1 LVVIIPCWLQG
12 DCSSGLFFPCAL
24 PKLHPNPKNLYLST
38 VSTSYDIT
46 DFNLDVIEASFQ
58 VPVVVDFW
66 AEWCGP
72 CKVLG
77 PVLEQLAQQADGA
90 WKLAKLNTEKF
101 PDLAKQFG
109 IRGIPAVKLFVEGK
123 PVDEFVGALPKYQVE
138 YWLQKALPS
147 RHRKD
152 ILAAEYLAADG
163 KADEAAGVLENVLRQ
178 EPGNVEARVMLARLH
193 LFVDPQKA
201 DNLLETLEEPL
212 YGEQIDS
219 LRVISRLLMLKDHSS
234 SLADSPVRPRY
245 LAAIQALGKRDFEAS
260 LAGFIEVIK
269 AERYYDDDG
278 SRKACI
284 ALFKFLGEEHELTQ
298 KFRREFSSAL
308 YV

>member
-1 LVVIIPCWLQG
+1 M
-12 DCSSGLFFPCAL
+12 
-24 PKLHPNPKNLYLST
+24 
-38 VSTSYDIT
+38 STSYDIT

-77 PVLEQLAQQADGA
+77 PVLEQLAQQANGA

-163 KADEAAGVLENVLRQ
+163 KSEEAIRILEGVLQQ
-178 EPGNVEARVMLARLH
+178 ESGNIEAKVMLARLRV
-193 LFVDPQKA
+193 FDNPQTA
-201 DNLLETLEEPL
+201 GDLLENVEEPL
-212 YGEQIDS
+212 FGEQIES
-219 LRVISRLLMLKDHSS
+219 IRTISRLLILRSQPS
-234 SLADSPVRPRY
+234 RLADSPVKPVY
-245 LAAIQALGKRDFEAS
+245 LTAMEALSRRNFEGALGA
-260 LAGFIEVIK
+260 FIAAMK
-269 AERYYDDDG
+269 ADRYFDDDG

-284 ALFKFLGEEHELTQ
+284 AIFKFLGEEHALTQ
-298 KFRREFSSAL
+298 EFRREFSSAL

>member
-1 LVVIIPCWLQG
+1 M
-12 DCSSGLFFPCAL
+12 DS
-24 PKLHPNPKNLYLST
+24 
-38 VSTSYDIT
+38 SYDIV
-46 DFNLDVIEASFQ
+46 DFNLEVIQESFR

-77 PVLEQLAQQADGA
+77 PVLEQLAEQAHGA

-123 PVDEFVGALPKYQVE
+123 SVDEFVGALPKYQVE

-163 KADEAAGVLENVLRQ
+163 KGDEAARVLQSVLQQ
-178 EPGNVEARVMLARLH
+178 EPGNVEARVMLARLV
-193 LFVDPQKA
+193 LFDDPQKA
-201 DNLLETLEEPL
+201 DKLLEGTEEPL
-212 YGEQIDS
+212 YGEQIES
-219 LRVISRLLMLKDHSS
+219 VRVISRLL
-234 SLADSPVRPRY
+234 SLRGQPGSLTESPVRSRY
-245 LAAIQALGKRDFEAS
+245 LAAIDALGKRDVEAS

-269 AERYYDDDG
+269 EDRYYDEDG

-284 ALFKFLGEEHELTQ
+284 AIFKFLGEEHALTQ
-298 KFRREFSSAL
+298 KLRREFSSAL

>member
-1 LVVIIPCWLQG
+1 M
-12 DCSSGLFFPCAL
+12 
-24 PKLHPNPKNLYLST
+24 ST
-38 VSTSYDIT
+38 VYDIS
-46 DFNLDVIEASFQ
+46 DFNREVLEESIR

-77 PVLEQLAQQADGA
+77 PVLEELAQQANGA

-109 IRGIPAVKLFVEGK
+109 IRGIPAVKMFVEGK

-147 RHRKD
+147 RYRKD
-152 ILAAEYLAADG
+152 ILAAEYLAAEG
-163 KADEAAGVLENVLRQ
+163 KQEEAAHVLETVLQ
-178 EPGNVEARVMLARLH
+178 NEPGNVEARVMLARLV
-193 LFVDPQKA
+193 LFENPKRA
-201 DNLLETLEEPL
+201 GELLETTEEPL
-212 YGEQIDS
+212 YGEQIVSIRTLSRVLGLAGDPSSLPDS
-219 LRVISRLLMLKDHSS
+219 PGKTLYLRALDALRRRDFDAALIEFIGVLKDN
-234 SLADSPVRPRY
+234 
-245 LAAIQALGKRDFEAS
+245 
-260 LAGFIEVIK
+260 
-269 AERYYDDDG
+269 RYYDDDG

-284 ALFKFLGEEHELTQ
+284 AIFKFLGEEHELTQ
-298 KFRREFSSAL
+298 KHRREFSSAL

>member
-1 LVVIIPCWLQG
+1 MVNYRLRGAFSPH
-12 DCSSGLFFPCAL
+12 LFFPRAL
-24 PKLHPNPKNLYLST
+24 PKLHPIPKNLYLST
-38 VSTSYDIT
+38 MSTSYDIT

-77 PVLEQLAQQADGA
+77 PVLEQLAQQANGA

-109 IRGIPAVKLFVEGK
+109 IRGIPAVKLFVDGK
-123 PVDEFVGALPKYQVE
+123 PVDEFVGVLPKYQVE

-163 KADEAAGVLENVLRQ
+163 KSEEAIRILEGVLQQ
-178 EPGNVEARVMLARLH
+178 ESGNIEAKVMLARLRV
-193 LFVDPQKA
+193 FDNPQTA
-201 DNLLETLEEPL
+201 GDLLENVEEPL
-212 YGEQIDS
+212 FGEQIES
-219 LRVISRLLMLKDHSS
+219 IRTISRLLILRSQPS
-234 SLADSPVRPRY
+234 RLADSPVKPVY
-245 LAAIQALGKRDFEAS
+245 LTAMEALSRRNFEGALGA
-260 LAGFIEVIK
+260 FIAAMK
-269 AERYYDDDG
+269 ADRYFDDDG

-284 ALFKFLGEEHELTQ
+284 AIFKFLGEEHALTQ
-298 KFRREFSSAL
+298 EFRREFSSAL

>member
-1 LVVIIPCWLQG
+1 MSDEFKKISIFITM
-12 DCSSGLFFPCAL
+12 SS
-24 PKLHPNPKNLYLST
+24 
-38 VSTSYDIT
+38 SYDIL
-46 DFNLDVIEASFQ
+46 DFNLEVIEASFQ

-77 PVLEQLAQQADGA
+77 PVLEQLAQQANGA

-101 PDLAKQFG
+101 PDLAKEYG
-109 IRGIPAVKLFVEGK
+109 IRGIPAVKLFVDGK

-147 RHRKD
+147 RHRKE

-163 KADEAAGVLENVLRQ
+163 KAEEAVRVLENVLQQ
-178 EPGNVEARVMLARLH
+178 EPGNVEARVMLARFI
-193 LFVDPQKA
+193 LFEDPQRA
-201 DNLLETLEEPL
+201 DGLLEALEEPL
-212 YGEQIDS
+212 YGEQIES
-219 LRVISRLLMLKDHSS
+219 IRVISRLLILKGQPS
-234 SLADSPVRPRY
+234 SLEDSPVRPRY
-245 LAAIQALGKRDFEAS
+245 LAAIDALGRRDFEVS
-260 LAGFIEVIK
+260 LSAFIEVIK
-269 AERYYDDDG
+269 EERYYDDDG

>member
-1 LVVIIPCWLQG
+1 M
-12 DCSSGLFFPCAL
+12 SS
-24 PKLHPNPKNLYLST
+24 
-38 VSTSYDIT
+38 SYDVL
-46 DFNLDVIEASFQ
+46 DFNLEVIEASFQ

-66 AEWCGP
+66 ADWCGP

-77 PVLEQLAQQADGA
+77 PVLEQLAQQANGA

-101 PDLAKQFG
+101 PDLAKEYG

-147 RHRKD
+147 PHRKE

-163 KADEAAGVLENVLRQ
+163 KTDEAAKVLGAVLQQ
-178 EPGNVEARVMLARLH
+178 EPADVEARVLLARLIM
-193 LFVDPQKA
+193 FEDPQKA
-201 DNLLETLEEPL
+201 VGLLEGIEEPL

-219 LRVISRLLMLKDHSS
+219 IRVISRLLNMKARPS
-234 SLADSPVRPRY
+234 SLEDSPARTRY
-245 LAAIQALGKRDFEAS
+245 LAAIDALGKRDFEGS
-260 LAGFIEVIK
+260 LRAFIEVIK
-269 AERYYDDDG
+269 EERYFDDDG

-284 ALFKFLGEEHELTQ
+284 ALFKYLGEEHALTQ
-298 KFRREFSSAL
+298 KFRRDFSSAL

>member
-1 LVVIIPCWLQG
+1 M
-12 DCSSGLFFPCAL
+12 SS
-24 PKLHPNPKNLYLST
+24 
-38 VSTSYDIT
+38 SYDIL
-46 DFNLDVIEASFQ
+46 DFNLEVIEESFQ

-77 PVLEQLAQQADGA
+77 PVLEQLAGNADGA

-101 PDLAKQFG
+101 PDIAKQFD
-109 IRGIPAVKLFVEGK
+109 IRGIPAVKLFVDGK

-163 KADEAAGVLENVLRQ
+163 KADEAARVLENVLQQ
-178 EPGNVEARVMLARLH
+178 EPGSVEARVMLGRLV

-201 DNLLETLEEPL
+201 HNLLEGIDEPL
-212 YGEQIDS
+212 FGEQIES
-219 LRVISRLLMLKDHSS
+219 VQVISRLLILKDQPS
-234 SLADSPVRPRY
+234 SLAESPVRSRY
-245 LAAIQALGKRDFEAS
+245 LAAIDALARRDFETS
-260 LAGFIEVIK
+260 LDGFIEVIK
-269 AERYYDDDG
+269 EERYYDDDG

-298 KFRREFSSAL
+298 RFRREFSSAL